1 MVTANRRHPPGR
13 SAPRPPTLS
22 GQALGLER
30 LDDVRPRTYA
40 LDVAP
45 QLRPLAE
52 VDFDMAG
59 PAEHG
64 EQVGVGDGV
73 LRAHQETLRSQRT
86 LQVVEARRQVLAR
99 VLLGSRRCILA
110 KQRREALVHLRV
122 EDRKSTRLNSSH
134 VKISYAVFCLKQK
147 SSSGSPPT
155 CT

>member
-59 PAEHG
+59 PAERWHVALG
-64 EQVGVGDGV
+64 IHLVEVQAVGGLLGV
-73 LRAHQETLRSQRT
+73 PVHLDQLEFESGVAQSDVRGQRT
-86 LQVVEARRQVLAR
+86 GTRKIVELHVD
-99 VLLGSRRCILA
+99 LLGSTATDIGVSVAGGPC
-110 KQRREALVHLRV
+110 
-122 EDRKSTRLNSSH
+122 
-134 VKISYAVFCLKQK
+134 
-147 SSSGSPPT
+147 
-155 CT
+155 

>member
-13 SAPRPPTLS
+13 SAPRSPTLFA
-22 GQALGLER
+22 QALGLER
-30 LDDVRPRTYA
+30 LDDLRPRTHA

-73 LRAHQETLRSQRT
+73 PRAPQETLRSHRT
-86 LQVVEARRQVLAR
+86 PQGVEAR
-99 VLLGSRRCILA
+99 
-110 KQRREALVHLRV
+110 
-122 EDRKSTRLNSSH
+122 DRKSTRTPVTVKNRMASS
-134 VKISYAVFCLKQK
+134 A
-147 SSSGSPPT
+147 
-155 CT
+155 

>member
-64 EQVGVGDGV
+64 GKAGGGGGG
-73 LRAHQETLRSQRT
+73 LRAPQGTLPSPPTPPGGGAPRPG
-86 LQVVEARRQVLAR
+86 LAR
-99 VLLGSRRCILA
+99 VLPC
-110 KQRREALVHLRV
+110 
-122 EDRKSTRLNSSH
+122 
-134 VKISYAVFCLKQK
+134 
-147 SSSGSPPT
+147 
-155 CT
+155 